1 MMKNTSKNKHRY
13 IHKHRHINKYKGT
26 RRNRSKKD
34 KLRISEGGAAFIKG
48 GYGCIFR
55 PAIGCVGHKSKSNY
69 ISKLMKNDY
78 AKREYEYITKID
90 SRLHKLPREVKK
102 YLLLEN
108 IELCEPGKLSD
119 DDLKNIETTCGDTL
133 THVIDTSTKKHI
145 TSGTINSNLDKF
157 KIINMPELGISLY
170 DYLESNKMT
179 PNDLIEFNNII
190 IDYLIKVIP
199 QLSKNGVVHGDIK
212 AANILFSK
220 DNIKIPV
227 LIDWGL
233 SYVTNIDKKGIP
245 EDFYM
250 LKIQWQHPFSTFLF
264 SSDMAA
270 QYISFLNNFKR
281 EKIKITRESLR
292 IFVIALFSDF
302 KRLHTRVYNILKNIF
317 VNTYEGDL
325 LKYVKDSTPS
335 TGITMAEQMF
345 SNYFINYLLDILMAY
360 TSNIGSA
367 GDVGDNVL
375 ELNKYFNDVY
385 LYNVDIWGTMS
396 IFYQYLLSPSTKFN
410 MTNNEYKTFTS
421 KTMTILVD
429 NIFTNGHKIIDT
441 GKLVS
446 NIRSLS
452 SYLKSIV
459 EKGDKPGL
467 SYIKDKLKSSKISG
481 NTLFLKS
488 IEDSIRLRKTQLH
501 HIDNRGIRRT
511 IKVGGKYKDNIRD
524 TRRRYR

>member
-1 MMKNTSKNKHRY
+1 MMKNTSKN
-13 IHKHRHINKYKGT
+13 KHRHINKYKGT

-78 AKREYEYITKID
+78 AKREYDYITKID

-119 DDLKNIETTCGDTL
+119 DDLKNIESTCGNIL

-145 TSGTINSNLDKF
+145 TSSNINSNLDKF
-157 KIINMPELGISLY
+157 KIINMPELGLSLH

-179 PNDLIEFNNII
+179 PNELIEFNNII
-190 IDYLIKVIP
+190 IDYLLKVVP
-199 QLSKNGVVHGDIK
+199 ELSKNGVVHGDIK
-212 AANILFSK
+212 ASNILFSK
-220 DNIKIPV
+220 ENIKIPV

-233 SYVTNIDKKGIP
+233 SYVANIDKKGIP
-245 EDFYM
+245 EDFYK

-264 SSDMAA
+264 SSNMGE
-270 QYISFLNNFKR
+270 QYISFLNNLKR

-292 IFVIALFSDF
+292 IFVIALFSEF
-302 KRLHTRVYNILKNIF
+302 KKLHTQVYNILKNIF

-335 TGITMAEQMF
+335 SGITMAEQMF

-367 GDVGDNVL
+367 GDVDDNVL
-375 ELNKYFNDVY
+375 DLNKYFNDVY
-385 LYNVDIWGTMS
+385 LYNVDIWGIMS
-396 IFYQYLLSPSTKFN
+396 IFNQYLLNLSTKFN

-446 NIRSLS
+446 NIRSLNL
-452 SYLKSIV
+452 YLKSIR

-481 NTLFLKS
+481 NTLFFKS
-488 IEDSIRLRKTQLH
+488 IEDSIRLRKIQLH